1 MPAPAIPPHVSG
13 LRTQDSHA
21 ISTLSRPAL
30 LARYSDRSA
39 AVATV
44 VPLVHERTIIGRSAG
59 VSGLST
65 DPYERLLITAKTRV
79 S

>member
-1 MPAPAIPPHVSG
+1 
-13 LRTQDSHA
+13 
-21 ISTLSRPAL
+21 
-30 LARYSDRSA
+30 
-39 AVATV
+39 V

-65 DPYERLLITAKTRV
+65 DPYERLLITGKTRV